1 VSPDQRFGG
10 HRPTT
15 RARDLDRD
23 IALVALREALV
34 DGQLSQADFDLRSGA
49 VLGATRVGELMQLTA
64 DLQPPPP
71 EAFAELGPQAPRW
84 RRTYGPALIVLGV
97 ALGLAGIEGLTQ
109 LGGGN
114 GGIEDASAGGGIG
127 FPALDF
133 PGQPAVHTA
142 AGLADLVADVTDEF
156 GTSETLRAVIYP
168 DYVVL
173 WMPQAAD
180 PTRVDT
186 FYYDGSFDP
195 PSPAGT
201 RDPATEPL
209 FDLAE
214 VDREALARLVR
225 QAPAAVGVADP
236 QTTYVVVDR
245 RFDVVGA
252 LMSVHVSDAYVSGRV
267 EADLDGTVTEVFEA
281 S

>member
-1 VSPDQRFGG
+1 M
-10 HRPTT
+10 H
-15 RARDLDRD
+15 
-23 IALVALREALV
+23 
-34 DGQLSQADFDLRSGA
+34 
-49 VLGATRVGELMQLTA
+49 TA
-64 DLQPPPP
+64 
-71 EAFAELGPQAPRW
+71 G
-84 RRTYGPALIVLGV
+84 
-97 ALGLAGIEGLTQ
+97 GLT
-109 LGGGN
+109 
-114 GGIEDASAGGGIG
+114 
-127 FPALDF
+127 
-133 PGQPAVHTA
+133 
-142 AGLADLVADVTDEF
+142 DLVADVTDEF

-168 DYVVL
+168 YVVL

-186 FYYDGSFDP
+186 FSYDGSFDP

-225 QAPAAVGVADP
+225 QAPAVVGVADP

-252 LMSVHVSDAYVSGRV
+252 LMSVYVSDAYVSGRV
-267 EADLDGTVTEVFEA
+267 RGRSRRHRDGGVRGELSAATARPRRPSGSRPAGRTHRGLPHP
-281 S
+281 ST